1 MQIGKV
7 LLDETFYSGKDL
19 YSDGDVEDRM
29 LAFAR
34 SVPADRIDELIARQ
48 KEWPILYHFSPL
60 RENIV
65 SWLPFT
71 GQEKVLEIGA
81 GCGAVTGALCR
92 MAGQVT
98 ALDLSMK
105 RSRINAWRHAD
116 ADNLT
121 ILLGN
126 FEDMEPSLDADYDY
140 ITLIGV
146 FEYGMG
152 YIHSAHPYEDFLKKV
167 AAHLKPGGRIVL
179 AIENRFGL
187 KYWAGCTEDH
197 TGRLFDGLEGYPAGS
212 NVHTF
217 TYKELADILEAAG
230 GLHAA
235 WYYPYPDYKLP
246 LTIYSD
252 SRLPQTGELTDTRY
266 NFDRLRLSLFE
277 ESAVNDSILR
287 NGLYPWFANSYLLLI
302 GREEVRQDIVYSR
315 FSTQRAPRFRVRTD
329 ILSAGEGRVVTKT
342 PAMEEALGFVRELP
356 EKTARFDGLCR
367 ELGLRAN
374 SCAAD
379 EDGRVTLEY
388 LEGES
393 LASILDALLAA
404 GRADQALRTLLDWA
418 ERLGAACRKEPFIP
432 CDEFRQIFGD
442 VSLDE
447 DAMGVRW
454 CSIDFIPANILI
466 GEESKTVLDTEWT
479 FPFVIPAGF
488 FVYRF
493 IHYYV
498 HSDSKRAVLLSEEP
512 EKRAGLT
519 EQELRC
525 YEEMEACFQEWL
537 AKDTTPLRLLYP
549 EISPGLVDVRAVYEE
564 ACRRQDIPMVQVF
577 FDRGAGFHEADS
589 YSCPVR
595 GGMALIPVP
604 AGTHRLRLDPGEEPC
619 CIRVREM
626 KWDGKRRAGYRTNG
640 IDVGEDS
647 WCFGED
653 PQLILD
659 QVPPQAASLRV
670 LLERNDSVRAA
681 QESVAILLKEN
692 TEQSRRIRQLEADLA
707 ARDEE
712 ISRMQQTKAWKLY
725 RLIRPE

>member
-1 MQIGKV
+1 MQIGEV

-34 SVPADRIDELIARQ
+34 SVSEKEISGLIARQ

-65 SWLPFT
+65 SWLPLT
-71 GQEKVLEIGA
+71 GREKVLEIGS

-105 RSRINAWRHAD
+105 RSKINAWRHST

-121 ILLGN
+121 IMLGN
-126 FEDMEPSLDADYDY
+126 FEDIEPSLDTDYDY

-146 FEYGMG
+146 FEYGKG

-167 AAHLKPGGRIVL
+167 AAHLGPGGRIVL

-197 TGRLFDGLEGYPAGS
+197 TGILFDGLEGYPSGAK
-212 NVHTF
+212 VRTF
-217 TYKELADILEAAG
+217 TYKELNEILTAAG
-230 GLHAA
+230 DLHAA
-235 WYYPYPDYKLP
+235 WYYPYPDYKFP

-252 SRLPQTGELTDTRY
+252 SRLPQTGELTNTRY

-277 ESAVNDSILR
+277 ESAVSDSIIR

-302 GREEVRQDIVYSR
+302 GREDVPQDIVYSR
-315 FSTQRAPRFRVRTD
+315 FSTQRATRYQVRTD
-329 ILSAGEGRVVTKT
+329 ILSTTEGRVVVKT
-342 PAMEEALGFVRELP
+342 AANREAVGFVQELP
-356 EKTARFDGLCR
+356 EKTERFDELCR
-367 ELGLRAN
+367 ETGLRAN
-374 SCAAD
+374 ACD
-379 EDGRVTLEY
+379 GEKDGRVTLEY

-393 LASILDALLAA
+393 LESILDAHLAEGRVDLALHLLLEWA
-404 GRADQALRTLLDWA
+404 GKIGTL
-418 ERLGAACRKEPFIP
+418 CRKEDFIP
-432 CDEFRQIFGD
+432 CDEFKQVFGN
-442 VSLDE
+442 VSLPE
-447 DAMGVRW
+447 DTMGVRW

-466 GEESKTVLDTEWT
+466 GKDRQTVLDTEWT

-498 HSDSKRAVLLSEEP
+498 NSDSKRAVLLDREP

-519 EQELRC
+519 EAELRI
-525 YEEMEACFQEWL
+525 YEEMEACFQQWL
-537 AKDTTPLRLLYP
+537 AGDCIPLRLLYP
-549 EISPGLVDVRAVYEE
+549 EISPGLVDVHNAYAQ
-564 ACRRQDIPMVQVF
+564 ACRRQNIPSVQVF
-577 FDRGAGFHEADS
+577 FDRGAGFHEGDS
-589 YSCPVR
+589 YQCPTR
-595 GGMALIPVP
+595 KGTTLIPVP
-604 AGTHRLRLDPGEEPC
+604 AGTHRLRIDPGEEPC
-619 CIRVREM
+619 CIRIREM
-626 KWDGKRRAGYRTNG
+626 SWDGKRAAGYRTNG

-647 WCFGED
+647 FCFGED

-659 QVPPQAASLRV
+659 QVPPQAGSLH
-670 LLERNDSVRAA
+670 LILERNDSVQAA
-681 QESVAILLKEN
+681 QQSVALLLKEN
-692 TEQSRRIRQLEADLA
+692 LEQTRKVRQLEAELA

-712 ISRMQQTKAWKLY
+712 IERMRHTKAWKLY
-725 RLIRPE
+725 RFIRPE